1 MLRREAA
8 DVVDELLEFG
18 ELVAREVMVPR
29 VRIRG
34 LEVGAPLDSVLDAMH
49 RANAQL
55 AVVMD
60 EHGGTDGIMT
70 TEDLFEEVI
79 GDIQDPASE
88 APPELYVAAD
98 GSQRA
103 ADTARIEDL
112 GEEIGR
118 PLQHEDVDTV
128 SGLVLSLL
136 DRPPRVGDRVR
147 YDGIELYV
155 LEVTGRGVGEC
166 RVTLVEGEA
175 GGDAGQDPGGSA
187 RVGEDD

>member
-1 MLRREAA
+1 MIHIREI
-8 DVVDELLEFG
+8 
-18 ELVAREVMVPR
+18 ARCVRERTGIRQTDIRPIPFVP
-29 VRIRG
+29 G
-34 LEVGAPLDSVLDAMH
+34 SATLDTVLDAMS

-60 EHGGTDGIMT
+60 EHGGTDGILT

-79 GDIQDPASE
+79 GDIQDPASA

-103 ADTARIEDL
+103 SGTVRIEEL
-112 GEEIGR
+112 GEEMGL
-118 PLQHEDVDTV
+118 PLEHEEVDTV

-136 DRPPRVGDRVR
+136 DRPPQVGDRVR
-147 YDGIELYV
+147 YHGVELEV

-166 RVTLVEGEA
+166 RVSVVREA
-175 GGDAGQDPGGSA
+175 GESHTAP
-187 RVGEDD
+187 DD